1 MIGHLLSTI
10 EIKSDLRKSK
20 SNGGKGLGQS
30 WPRLCLSCLWNKTK
44 YRVACVLRKARVNGQ
59 IMRMASV
66 LKQTIYRFKN
76 K

>member
-20 SNGGKGLGQS
+20 SNGGRG
-30 WPRLCLSCLWNKTK
+30 LCLSCLWNKTK

>member
-10 EIKSDLRKSK
+10 EIKSNLRKDK
-20 SNGGKGLGQS
+20 PNRNKG
-30 WPRLCLSCLWNKTK
+30 LCLSCLWNKTK
-44 YRVACVLRKARVNGQ
+44 YRVASGLRKVFVNGH
-59 IMRMASV
+59 IMRKASV

>member
-1 MIGHLLSTI
+1 MIGQLI
-10 EIKSDLRKSK
+10 DFMEIKSDLRKSK
-20 SNGGKGLGQS
+20 SNGGKG
-30 WPRLCLSCLWNKTK
+30 LCLSCLWNKTK

-59 IMRMASV
+59 KMRMASV

>member
-1 MIGHLLSTI
+1 MLGQLIDFM

-20 SNGGKGLGQS
+20 FNGGKG
-30 WPRLCLSCLWNKTK
+30 LCLSCLWNKTK
-44 YRVACVLRKARVNGQ
+44 YRVACVLRKVFVNGQ

>member
-20 SNGGKGLGQS
+20 SNGGKGL
-30 WPRLCLSCLWNKTK
+30 CLSCLWNKTK
-44 YRVACVLRKARVNGQ
+44 YRVACVLRKVFVNGQ

>member
-10 EIKSDLRKSK
+10 EIKSDLRKDK
-20 SNGGKGLGQS
+20 LNRNKGLC
-30 WPRLCLSCLWNKTK
+30 WPCLWNKTK
-44 YRVACVLRKARVNGQ
+44 YRVACVLRKAGVNGQ

>member
-10 EIKSDLRKSK
+10 EIKSDLRKHK
-20 SNGGKGLGQS
+20 LTRNKG
-30 WPRLCLSCLWNKTK
+30 LCLSCIWNKTK
-44 YRVACVLRKARVNGQ
+44 YRVACVLRKAGVNGQ